1 MFQTYKG
8 VIFIKM
14 TTLDNIK
21 KARIFS
27 EAYLCH
33 KFKDNDEFFKE
44 VFEEWCYNSKI
55 PLEDFL
61 RKKYFGDK

>member
-1 MFQTYKG
+1 
-8 VIFIKM
+8 M
-14 TTLDNIK
+14 TTLDNIN